1 VAKVFG
7 VRAGSSGMPGD
18 CRDSRPRPRKFFA
31 PVPVASSLLPTETVL
46 KIEAIR
52 YPAGAFGCLRLTLR
66 DGPMTDTRLTWGFIA
81 IALFPPISV
90 RAGPVSFRNDVMA
103 VLSRAGCN
111 QGACH
116 GNQNGKN
123 GFKLSLR
130 GQDPAFDFNVLTR
143 DTLGRRTDCLHPEDS
158 LILAKATSRVPH
170 EGGKRFDRDSLE
182 YRLLYRWIAEG
193 MRPDPANSPMLRK
206 LEVTPSQQV
215 LIEPADRVPL
225 RVRAIFSDGQVRD
238 VTRLCV
244 FETSN
249 LVVRVDAEGVAQRQS
264 MGETTILVRYLDRQA
279 AVQLAFVP
287 ARPGFVWSNP
297 PEANYIDH
305 HIFAKLRSLHM
316 APSPQASD
324 SVFLRRIYLDVLG
337 VLPKP
342 DETRRFLADTRSDKR
357 VRLIDALLERP
368 EFADFWALKWADL
381 LHCEEKALDA
391 KGVRVFHDWI
401 RRSIADGKPLNEM
414 ARELIAGRGSTY
426 SEPAANWYRSLRD
439 PQARA
444 EAAAEVFLGIRMQ
457 CARCHNHP
465 FDRWTQTDYHSFAA
479 FFCRVQYRIVE
490 NNRRD
495 NLDKHEFNGEQIV
508 WMDRSGEITHPS
520 SGEVLRP
527 MFLGS
532 DTPALAPNS
541 DRLLVLADW
550 IADPKNPF
558 FARAQVN
565 RVWHHLFGRGIVE
578 PNDDFRASNPP
589 VNAPLLDNLAE
600 DFVAHRFD
608 LRSLLR
614 TILNSRTYQLSAVP
628 NETNVDDEAN
638 FARAQVRPLQAEQ
651 LLDALGQ
658 VMGVAPRFP
667 DQPSGTRAG
676 QLPGVSVNR
685 GKRRQASDGERFL
698 TSFGKPIRLLSC
710 ECERSDDT
718 TLYQAFQL
726 ITGPLLNQMLRDA
739 DNRIGHLLASGR
751 SDAEILEEFYLA
763 ALCRPPS
770 ATERQ
775 TALAMLSRAKDRRAA
790 LEDFAWGLVNA
801 KEFLLRR

>member
-1 VAKVFG
+1 
-7 VRAGSSGMPGD
+7 M
-18 CRDSRPRPRKFFA
+18 
-31 PVPVASSLLPTETVL
+31 
-46 KIEAIR
+46 
-52 YPAGAFGCLRLTLR
+52 LR
-66 DGPMTDTRLTWGFIA
+66 DGPMTRTMISWGFLVA
-81 IALFPPISV
+81 ALLP
-90 RAGPVSFRNDVMA
+90 AMHLQAAPVSFRNDVMA

-130 GQDPAFDFNVLTR
+130 GQDPGFDFDALTR
-143 DTLGRRTDCLHPEDS
+143 DMLGRRTDRLHPEDS
-158 LILAKATSRVPH
+158 LILAKATSRVAH
-170 EGGKRFDRDSLE
+170 EGGKRFDQNSLE

-193 MRPDPANSPMLRK
+193 TRPDPPNAPVLRR

-225 RVRAIFSDGQVRD
+225 RVRGVFSDDQVRD
-238 VTRLCV
+238 VTRLAV

-249 LVVRVDAEGVAQRQS
+249 LVVRIDAGGMAQRQN

-287 ARPGFVWSNP
+287 ARPNFIWHDP
-297 PEANYIDH
+297 EEANYVDH
-305 HIFAKLRSLHM
+305 HVFAKLRSLRM
-316 APSPQASD
+316 APSPLAPD
-324 SVFLRRIYLDVLG
+324 TVFLRRAYLDVLG
-337 VLPKP
+337 ILPTP
-342 DETRRFLADTRSDKR
+342 DETRRFLADTRPDKR
-357 VRLIDALLERP
+357 ARLIDALLKRP
-368 EFADFWALKWADL
+368 EFADFWSLKWADL

-391 KGVRVFHDWI
+391 KGVRLFHDWI
-401 RRSIADGKPLNEM
+401 RRSIAEGKPLNEF

-426 SEPAANWYRSLRD
+426 SQPAANWYRALRD

-444 EAAAEVFLGIRMQ
+444 EAVAQVFLGTRMQ

-465 FDRWTQTDYHSFAA
+465 FDRWTQTDYHSLAA
-479 FFCRVQYRIVE
+479 FFSRVQYRIID

-495 NLDKHEFNGEQIV
+495 RLDKHEFNGEQIV
-508 WMDRSGEITHPS
+508 WIDRTGEIQHPQ

-527 MFLGS
+527 LFLGR
-532 DTPALAPNS
+532 DTQPFAAGA
-541 DRLLVLADW
+541 DRLLALADW

-565 RVWHHLFGRGIVE
+565 RVWYHLFDRGIVE

-589 VNAPLLDNLAE
+589 SNAPLLDALAQ
-600 DFVAHRFD
+600 DFADHRFD
-608 LRSLLR
+608 LRHVLR

-628 NETNVDDEAN
+628 NETNGDDEAN

-658 VMGVAPRFP
+658 VTGVTPSFP
-667 DQPSGTRAG
+667 GHPAGTRAG
-676 QLPGVSVNR
+676 QLPGVSANR
-685 GKRRQASDGERFL
+685 GRRQPPSDGERFL

-710 ECERSDDT
+710 ECERSEDT
-718 TLYQAFQL
+718 TLNQAFQL
-726 ITGPLLNQMLRDA
+726 ITGPLVNQMLREA
-739 DNRIGHLLASGR
+739 DNRIGRLLAAGK
-751 SDAEILEEFYLA
+751 SDAEIVEEFYLA

-775 TALAMLSRAKDRRAA
+775 IALAMIDRAKERRTA
-790 LEDFAWGLVNA
+790 LEDLVWGLVNA
-801 KEFLLRR
+801 KGFLLRR